1 MTHFTKI
8 SRKGFPVA
16 AVVVAAI
23 AGSMVAC
30 GSDEPVFSVRGFVSA
45 SDDLADPLEGVTASC
60 TGTEIADLTGSDGLF
75 ELTCPMP
82 TATEDGSTP
91 ATMIWI
97 SHPGLAPVARTFI
110 PVTDGVFTVTA
121 TMNKERVDASV
132 DIPTGNTS
140 VPVLLDALTLSFE
153 RETLLDA
160 AGTPVAGSFQFQA
173 AAWDN
178 SLPVEVDESSG
189 DEITDALFPPLTRL
203 VIDQPGSDA
212 WMRPVAASWFD
223 LGEAG
228 INPDKP
234 LEMKLL
240 SRFANEVAG
249 RDIGGNEDANLFLI
263 DPAALLPGPGD
274 GAAMTAVN
282 QLSINAVTD
291 GLAVWMVPVSDHACV
306 NVTVT
311 KGEHPVTGGQVTL
324 YETFGGELELFSDEQ
339 IGAADGVYCL
349 AAAPGKQVRAVVS
362 LAGASGISRLEADL
376 LSGGEASCGGQ
387 CATTSLNFPCEINED
402 CAQGNLCDHGS
413 CVPPVAG

>member
-1 MTHFTKI
+1 MTHFKKAFRT
-8 SRKGFPVA
+8 GFPAAA
-16 AVVVAAI
+16 AVVALI

-30 GSDEPVFSVRGFVSA
+30 GSDDPVFSVRGFVSA
-45 SDDLADPLEGVTASC
+45 SNNLADPIAGVTASC
-60 TGTEIADLTGSDGLF
+60 PGTEIADLTGSDGMF

-82 TATEDGSTP
+82 TAPADGP
-91 ATMIWI
+91 AHAAMIWI
-97 SHPGLAPVARTFI
+97 SHPGLAPVARTFV
-110 PVTDGVFTVTA
+110 PVADGVFTVTA
-121 TMNKERVDASV
+121 TMNKERVDADV
-132 DIPTGNTS
+132 EIPAGNTS

-160 AGTPVAGSFQFQA
+160 AGTPIAGSFQFQA

-203 VIDQPGSDA
+203 VLDQSGSSA

-223 LGEAG
+223 LGEAR
-228 INPDKP
+228 INADKP

-249 RDIGGNEDANLFLI
+249 RDIGNEDANLFLI
-263 DPAALLPGPGD
+263 DAAALLPGTAD
-274 GAAMTAVN
+274 GVAMTAVN
-282 QLSINAVTD
+282 QLSLDAVSD
-291 GLAVWMVPVSDHACV
+291 GLAVWLVPVSTHACV

-311 KGEHPVTGGQVTL
+311 KGENPVTGAQVTL

-376 LSGGEASCGGQ
+376 LSGGEGSCGGQ

-402 CAQGNLCDHGS
+402 CAEGNLCDNGS